1 MNKKNYLLLISL
13 IFISLVILSIITGT
27 FYIINNKKNIKIDE
41 NFILDFKLE
50 KAQILK
56 VLPGKD
62 FDNDYICVGKVTD
75 SVEAEGVYIMS
86 EETKEIIDKW
96 NEEIRNI
103 KVLLPI
109 HIDIETKNDILEIKK
124 MDKKS
129 DFFELNYI
137 DNFAMEIAELR
148 EVTNQD
154 FFDNL
159 EQIEVYYKFL
169 KQYRIITFP

>member
-13 IFISLVILSIITGT
+13 IFISLIILSIITGT
-27 FYIINNKKNIKIDE
+27 FYIINNKKNIEIDE

-124 MDKKS
+124 MDKKR

-137 DNFAMEIAELR
+137 DNFAIEIAELR

-159 EQIEVYYKFL
+159 EQTEVYYKFL
-169 KQYRIITFP
+169 KQYTIITFP